1 MASDYQYGQMQR
13 GGPPAFVTAA
23 SSVFGVDEEVLRR
36 AKRNETVAFSTS
48 TFSLES
54 DGETAREKLFGLSA
68 KSISHQQWRKSVLT
82 SSLPSSSDAV
92 PLAATT
98 TTVDDMI
105 LRYGRLKHKLRK
117 LRQLDECRVNNLH
130 AIAMALVDIS
140 PSATHSSKTVQ
151 SSDATLGLCAPF
163 KKAILP
169 ARLEASSPGSLSLR
183 RLPSSSPALATA
195 LGSRTPSSSSSSSSS
210 SRSLK
215 AAASSAT
222 SGGGNASSVN
232 VSGNQQLKERVA
244 WSKDAAAALSAS
256 KVEEAT
262 FWRWVDSAAREAV
275 ELGELPA
282 VGHDLADAPE
292 FIRCAWAR
300 LDKEVLAAVPM
311 AAALEEAV
319 SELFAAGAVRPAE
332 MAKITS
338 KTAEE
343 IAASGILQYGGGG
356 GGELAVE
363 LDSFALKAASDLRG
377 HPVYAA
383 LRRLG
388 YSHIPLGVGTALAK
402 LREGHA
408 RTLETAA
415 AVAEPSSPFD
425 FVIGS
430 DDPTKLGR
438 VRRGGRGGRLAEHLE
453 SPQTAH

>member
-1 MASDYQYGQMQR
+1 MFEGGLGEQRALIDRMQQG

-36 AKRNETVAFSTS
+36 AKRNETVAFSS
-48 TFSLES
+48 SLCGNDSDIES
-54 DGETAREKLFGLSA
+54 SRERLFALSA
-68 KSISHQQWRKSVLT
+68 KSITRQHWRKSVL
-82 SSLPSSSDAV
+82 SLTPPSSSDAV
-92 PLAATT
+92 PHSVNTL
-98 TTVDDMI
+98 DDLI

-130 AIAMALVDIS
+130 AIATALVDIS

-163 KKAILP
+163 KKSTPP
-169 ARLEASSPGSLSLR
+169 ARLEAPSPGGLSLR
-183 RLPSSSPALATA
+183 RLPSSSPAVATA
-195 LGSRTPSSSSSSSSS
+195 LGSRTPSSSSSSSS
-210 SRSLK
+210 RSLK
-215 AAASSAT
+215 AASSSSSA
-222 SGGGNASSVN
+222 SASSSVN
-232 VSGNQQLKERVA
+232 VSGNQQLQERVA
-244 WSKDAAAALSAS
+244 RSKENAAALSAS

-275 ELGELPA
+275 EQGELPA
-282 VGHDLADAPE
+282 VGRDLAAAPE
-292 FIRCAWAR
+292 FIGRAWAR

-319 SELFAAGAVRPAE
+319 SELFAAGAVRPTE

-338 KTAEE
+338 KTADE
-343 IAASGILQYGGGG
+343 IAASGILQYGGDG
-356 GGELAVE
+356 GGELAAE
-363 LDSFALKAASDLRG
+363 LDSLALKAAGDLRD

-388 YSHIPLGVGTALAK
+388 YSHVPLGVGTALAK

-430 DDPTKLGR
+430 DDRTKLGR
-438 VRRGGRGGRLAEHLE
+438 VRRG
-453 SPQTAH
+453 

>member
-1 MASDYQYGQMQR
+1 MQQG

-36 AKRNETVAFSTS
+36 AKRNETVAFSS
-48 TFSLES
+48 S
-54 DGETAREKLFGLSA
+54 LFGDDSRESSRERLFALSA
-68 KSISHQQWRKSVLT
+68 KSISRQHWRKSVL
-82 SSLPSSSDAV
+82 SSAPPSSSDAV
-92 PLAATT
+92 PHAVNTL
-98 TTVDDMI
+98 DDLI

-130 AIAMALVDIS
+130 AIATALVDIS

-163 KKAILP
+163 KKSTPP
-169 ARLEASSPGSLSLR
+169 ARLEAPSPGGLSLR
-183 RLPSSSPALATA
+183 RLPSSSPAVATA
-195 LGSRTPSSSSSSSSS
+195 LGSRTPSSSSSSSS
-210 SRSLK
+210 RSLK
-215 AAASSAT
+215 AASSSSSSSSA
-222 SGGGNASSVN
+222 SAASSVN
-232 VSGNQQLKERVA
+232 VSGNQQLQERVA
-244 WSKDAAAALSAS
+244 RSKENAAALSAS

-275 ELGELPA
+275 EQGELPA
-282 VGHDLADAPE
+282 VGRDLAAAPE
-292 FIRCAWAR
+292 FIGRAWAR

-311 AAALEEAV
+311 AEALEEAV
-319 SELFAAGAVRPAE
+319 SELFAAGAVRPTE

-338 KTAEE
+338 KTADE
-343 IAASGILQYGGGG
+343 IAASGILQYAGDG
-356 GGELAVE
+356 GGELAAV
-363 LDSFALKAASDLRG
+363 LDSLALKAAGDLRD

-388 YSHIPLGVGTALAK
+388 YSHVPLGVGTALAK

-430 DDPTKLGR
+430 DDRTKLGR
-438 VRRGGRGGRLAEHLE
+438 VRRG
-453 SPQTAH
+453 